1 MMRHDISQS
10 ADTII
15 YQAKVFDGLG
25 NAPQYMDVAI
35 KGEHIVALGEL
46 SQWQATHTIMANGL
60 CLAPG
65 FIDVHTHDD
74 LELLRNPAM
83 AAKISQGVTTVITG
97 NCGISAAPAKLTADA
112 PDPMNLLGEKAEFTF
127 AQMRDYIDAFNVQ
140 KANVNVAALV
150 GHTTL
155 RNNVMDDLLRPATL
169 DEIAAMQLQLDEAIT
184 QGALGLSTGLAYRN
198 AQCAPEQEVQAFG
211 AILQKHDALYT
222 THLRTEF
229 DAVLE
234 AMDEAFAMEQ
244 KFGIKVIISHLKCA
258 GKNNW
263 GRAPELLAKFAA
275 QGEHSKCSCD
285 AYPYAASSSTLDL
298 NQVTDDFDIFITWS
312 DAHPAM
318 AEQLLADIAKQW
330 DVSLLDA
337 AEKLQPAGAVYHGL
351 NEDDVNTILAFDK
364 TMIGSD
370 GLPCDPHPHPRLWGS
385 FPRVLGHY
393 SREQGIFSLATAIH
407 KMTGLS
413 AANYRLANRGVIKVG
428 NFADLVLFDANEI
441 IDNATFVDPE
451 LAASGI
457 HRVWTNGQATLI
469 DKHILPAYSG
479 KFLTSLGASK
489 DD

>member
-1 MMRHDISQS
+1 MQYDISQPV
-10 ADTII
+10 DTII

-25 NAPQYMDVAI
+25 NAPVHMDVAI
-35 KGEHIVALGEL
+35 KGQQIVALGEL
-46 SQWQATHTIMANGL
+46 SAYQATEEVNADGL

-74 LELLRNPAM
+74 LEVLRNPEM

-97 NCGISAAPAKLTADA
+97 NCGISAAPAELANDA
-112 PDPMNLLGEKAEFTF
+112 PDPMNLLGEKAEFKF
-127 AQMRDYIDAFNVQ
+127 AQLRDYIDAYNVQ

-155 RNNVMDDLLRPATL
+155 RNNVMADLLRPATAA
-169 DEIAAMQLQLDEAIT
+169 EITLMQQQLDLALS
-184 QGALGLSTGLAYRN
+184 QGALGLSTGLAYKN
-198 AQCAPEQEVQAFG
+198 ANQAPSSEVHAFG
-211 AILQKHDALYT
+211 EVLKKHDALYT

-229 DAVLE
+229 DAVLD

-244 KFGIKVIISHLKCA
+244 AFDIKVIISHLKCA

-263 GRAPELLAKFAA
+263 GRAPELLAKFAE

-312 DAHPAM
+312 DSHPEM

-330 DVSLLDA
+330 GISLLDA
-337 AEKLQPAGAVYHGL
+337 AKQLQPAGAVYHGL
-351 NEDDVNTILAFDK
+351 NEDDVKTILAFDK

-428 NFADLVLFDANEI
+428 HFADLVLFDADEI
-441 IDNATFVDPE
+441 IDNATFVESALP
-451 LAASGI
+451 ASGI
-457 HRVWTNGQATLI
+457 HQVWTNGQTTFK
-469 DKHILPAYSG
+469 DKRVLPAYSG
-479 KFLTSLGASK
+479 QFLTSLGASK
-489 DD
+489 HD

>member
-1 MMRHDISQS
+1 MQYGTSQRV
-10 ADTII
+10 DTVI

-25 NAPQYMDVAI
+25 NEPQQMDVAI
-35 KGEHIVALGEL
+35 KGERIVALGDL
-46 SQWQATHTIMANGL
+46 SNVDTHTQVDGKGL

-74 LELLRNPAM
+74 LEVLRNAKM
-83 AAKISQGVTTVITG
+83 AAKITQGVTTVITG
-97 NCGISAAPAKLTADA
+97 NCGISAAPAKLDSEA
-112 PDPMNLLGEKAEFTF
+112 PDPMNLLGEKKEFTF
-127 AQMRDYIDAFNVQ
+127 LQFADYVAAYKQ
-140 KANVNVAALV
+140 QPANVNVAALI

-155 RNNVMDDLLRPATL
+155 RNNVMPDLLQSASD
-169 DEIAAMQLQLDEAIT
+169 DEITQMQQQLDSALS
-184 QGALGLSTGLAYRN
+184 QGALGLSTGLAYCN
-198 AQCAPEQEVQAFG
+198 ANSASNHEVQAFG
-211 AILQKHDALYT
+211 EVLKKHDALYT

-229 DAVLE
+229 DGVLE

-244 KFGIKVIISHLKCA
+244 EFGIKVIISHLKCA

-263 GRAPELLAKFAA
+263 GRAPELLAKFSA

-298 NQVTDDFDIFITWS
+298 KQVTDDFDIFITWS
-312 DAHPAM
+312 ESHPEM

-330 DVSLLDA
+330 DMSLLAA

-351 NEDDVNTILAFDK
+351 NEEDVKTILAFER

-413 AANYRLANRGVIKVG
+413 AANYRLVDRGEIAVG
-428 NFADLVLFDANEI
+428 KFADLVLFDANTI
-441 IDNATFVDPE
+441 IDNATFVDSE
-451 LAASGI
+451 IAASGI
-457 HRVWTNGQATLI
+457 ERVWTNGQPTLQNNQV
-469 DKHILPAYSG
+469 LPAQSG
-479 KFLTSLGASK
+479 RFLTSRGVSN

>member
-1 MMRHDISQS
+1 MMHDTSQS
-10 ADTII
+10 VDTII
-15 YQAKVFDGLG
+15 YQANVFDGLG
-25 NAPQYMDVAI
+25 NDPQRMDVAI
-35 KGEHIVALGEL
+35 QGQYIVALGEL
-46 SQWQATHTIMANGL
+46 SQWQATHKIMANGL

-74 LELLRNPAM
+74 LELLRNPNM

-97 NCGISAAPAKLTADA
+97 NCGISAAPAKLNADA
-112 PDPMNLLGEKAEFTF
+112 PDPMNLLGEKSEFTF
-127 AQMRDYIDAFNVQ
+127 AQMRDYINAFNRK

-155 RNNVMDDLLRPATL
+155 RNNVMTDLLRPATA
-169 DEIAAMQLQLDEAIT
+169 DEITAMQLQLDEAIA

-198 AQCAPEQEVQAFG
+198 AHCAPEQEIYAFG
-211 AILQKHDALYT
+211 GILKKHDALYT

-244 KFGIKVIISHLKCA
+244 EFGIKVIISHLKCA

-263 GRAPELLAKFAA
+263 GRAPELLAKFTA

-312 DAHPAM
+312 EAHPEM

-330 DVSLLDA
+330 GMSLLDA
-337 AEKLQPAGAVYHGL
+337 AKKLQPAGAVYHGL
-351 NEDDVNTILAFDK
+351 NEDDVKTILAFDK

-393 SREQGIFSLATAIH
+393 SRGEGIFSLATAIH

-428 NFADLVLFDANEI
+428 NFADLVLFDADEV
-441 IDNATFVDPE
+441 IDNATFVDSE
-451 LAASGI
+451 LPASGI
-457 HRVWTNGQATLI
+457 HQVWTNGQTTFK
-469 DKHILPAYSG
+469 DKRVLPAYSG
-479 KFLTSLGASK
+479 QFLTSLGASK
-489 DD
+489 HD